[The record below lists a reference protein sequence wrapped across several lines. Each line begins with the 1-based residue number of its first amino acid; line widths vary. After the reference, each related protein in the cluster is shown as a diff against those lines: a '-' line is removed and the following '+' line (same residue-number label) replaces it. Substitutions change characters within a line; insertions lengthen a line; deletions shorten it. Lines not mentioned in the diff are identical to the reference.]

1 MKFNGAV
8 RRQFTGTVTAV
19 AAMAALT
26 ASQAPDFTDAV
37 TAASR
42 AERTGSGTDDVV
54 WSEVPGDDSYHT
66 ELPPLASP
74 RPPGPLMPPRPGA
87 QPSAPLVDRARPE
100 AGIPATVLA
109 AYRNAEGALRRG
121 DPGCRLPW
129 QLLAAI
135 GKVESGQAAGGR
147 VDTRGTTLTP
157 ILGPALDGVGFA
169 LIRDTDNGV
178 HDGDRTY
185 DRAVGPMQFIP
196 STWANWAKD
205 GNGDGRTD
213 PNNIYD
219 AALAAGHYLCAG
231 GRDLSVRADLDRA
244 ILSYNR
250 SDAYLRTVL
259 SWLEFY
265 REGTHP
271 VADGRGVL
279 PTSPG
284 PGGTDRPTA
293 PVGSGGPEK
302 PGKGGGIVIGP
313 QPTRPPGPTP
323 TPGPT
328 KPGSPSP
335 TPTDPGSPTPTDPG
349 PSPDPTDPGP
359 TDPGPTDPGPT
370 DPGPTDPDPTDP
382 GPTDPG
388 PAPTPDP
395 TDPAPGP
402 SPDPGTTEPG
412 CPGGVPAPPPPE
424 GSTATASR
432 AGEAGEEEPCA
443 PDDVPAT

>member
-1 MKFNGAV
+1 MRFNGTV
-8 RRQFTGTVTAV
+8 RRQLTGTVTAV

-26 ASQAPDFTDAV
+26 ASQAPGFADAV
-37 TAASR
+37 AAAR
-42 AERTGSGTDDVV
+42 AERAASDTDDVV

-66 ELPPLASP
+66 ELPPLESP
-74 RPPGPLMPPRPGA
+74 EPPAPLKPPRAGA
-87 QPSAPLVDRARPE
+87 EPSPPLLDRVRSE

-109 AYRNAEGALRRG
+109 AYRNAERSLRRS

-147 VDTRGTTLTP
+147 VDARGTTLTP
-157 ILGPALDGVGFA
+157 ILGPPLDGVGFA

-178 HDGDRTY
+178 YDGDRTY

-196 STWANWAKD
+196 STWVNWAKD
-205 GNGDGRTD
+205 GNGDGHKD
-213 PNNIYD
+213 PDNIYD

-231 GRDLSVRADLDRA
+231 GRDLGVRADLDRA
-244 ILSYNR
+244 VLSYNR

-265 REGTHP
+265 RKGTHP
-271 VADGRGVL
+271 VADGQGVL

-284 PGGTDRPTA
+284 PGGPDRPKA
-293 PVGSGGPEK
+293 PVGSGAPAA
-302 PGKGGGIVIGP
+302 PGKGGGGIVIGP
-313 QPTRPPGPTP
+313 QPTRPPSPTP

-328 KPGSPSP
+328 KPGTPSPSPDPTGPTDPGPTPTPTP
-335 TPTDPGSPTPTDPG
+335 TPTDPTPG

-370 DPGPTDPDPTDP
+370 
-382 GPTDPG
+382 
-388 PAPTPDP
+388 PTPDP
-395 TDPAPGP
+395 TDPTPGP
-402 SPDPGTTEPG
+402 SPDPGTTDPG
-412 CPGGVPAPPPPE
+412 CPGGDPTPPE
-424 GSTATASR
+424 PST
-432 AGEAGEEEPCA
+432 EAGIRAAEAGGSAETGDGDPCA
-443 PDDVPAT
+443 PAGGEDA

>member
-1 MKFNGAV
+1 MKFNGTV
-8 RRQFTGTVTAV
+8 RRQLTGTVTAV

-26 ASQAPDFTDAV
+26 ASQAPGFGDAV
-37 TAASR
+37 AVSAT
-42 AERTGSGTDDVV
+42 SGTDDVV
-54 WSEVPGDDSYHT
+54 WSEVEGDDAYHT
-66 ELPPLASP
+66 ELPPLESP
-74 RPPGPLMPPRPGA
+74 QPPAPLKPPRA
-87 QPSAPLVDRARPE
+87 AVEPSLPLFARARSE

-109 AYRNAEGALRRG
+109 AYRNAERSLRRG

-147 VDTRGTTLTP
+147 VDARGTTLTP

-196 STWANWAKD
+196 STWANWAMD
-205 GNGDGRTD
+205 GNGDGRKD
-213 PNNIYD
+213 PDNIYD

-231 GRDLSVRADLDRA
+231 GRDLGVRAELDRA

-250 SDAYLRTVL
+250 SDVYLRTVL

-265 REGTHP
+265 RKGTHP

-293 PVGSGGPEK
+293 PVGSGPSDK

-313 QPTRPPGPTP
+313 RPPRPPGPKP

-335 TPTDPGSPTPTDPG
+335 SPSEPGTPSPTPTDPGPTDPG

-359 TDPGPTDPGPT
+359 GPTDPGPTPTGPTPT
-370 DPGPTDPDPTDP
+370 DPGPTDPDP
-382 GPTDPG
+382 
-388 PAPTPDP
+388 
-395 TDPAPGP
+395 GP
-402 SPDPGTTEPG
+402 SPDPGTTDQG
-412 CPGGVPAPPPPE
+412 CPSGDPTSPGS
-424 GSTATASR
+424 STAIGSR
-432 AGEAGEEEPCA
+432 SGEYGDGEPCA
-443 PDDVPAT
+443 PEAGSAA